1 MVVLLH
7 ILLLSCHGRLFLMF
21 YPTWVE
27 ERCGGGRDLHSD
39 GSLEGMAVPPDLQR
53 LHIFELLALP
63 DAGI

>member
-1 MVVLLH
+1 
-7 ILLLSCHGRLFLMF
+7 MF

-39 GSLEGMAVPPDLQR
+39 GSWEGMAVPPDLQR

-63 DAGI
+63 DAGIYR